1 MEELLNIS
9 PIDGRY
15 KNLTKEIGDY
25 FSEYNLIKNRVLV
38 EIEWLKK
45 LFKELNI
52 EHTSKEIEVLDK
64 IAENFN
70 IEEAKRVKEIES
82 VTKHDVKA
90 VEYYIDEK
98 LKQNNMEKYN
108 YLVHFACTSEDIN
121 NIAYGIMEK
130 ELIENVYIPNVQKLL
145 ETLQEKANMYKEIPM
160 LSHTWAKRY
169 SYNSWKRIYHIYI

>member
-15 KNLTKEIGDY
+15 KNLTKEVGDY

-82 VTKHDVKA
+82 VTKHDDVKIDFGHES
-90 VEYYIDEK
+90 VE
-98 LKQNNMEKYN
+98 
-108 YLVHFACTSEDIN
+108 
-121 NIAYGIMEK
+121 
-130 ELIENVYIPNVQKLL
+130 
-145 ETLQEKANMYKEIPM
+145 M
-160 LSHTWAKRY
+160 L
-169 SYNSWKRIYHIYI
+169 